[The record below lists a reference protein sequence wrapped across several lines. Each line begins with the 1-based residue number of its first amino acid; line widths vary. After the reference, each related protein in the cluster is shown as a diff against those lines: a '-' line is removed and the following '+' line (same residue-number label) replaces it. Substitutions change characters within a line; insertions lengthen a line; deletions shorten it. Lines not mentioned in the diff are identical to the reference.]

1 MADGHVR
8 YVDSSVLLRAIV
20 ERSAAARA
28 WFDAAQAAGD
38 RFVASRMLELEV
50 KRVLK
55 NAGFDDAIAAAYLD
69 EFVLVA
75 LTDDLVDEAI
85 GIDER
90 LGGSD
95 ALHIATALRVGT
107 EAATIVTHDKQ
118 MATAALALGFDVL
131 DPVSDDPRRPPVV
144 S

>member
-1 MADGHVR
+1 MADGHIR
-8 YVDSSVLLRAIV
+8 YVDSSVLLRAVV

-28 WFDAAQAAGD
+28 WFDAAQATGD

-55 NAGFDDAIAAAYLD
+55 NAGLDDAVAAAYLD

-75 LTDDLVDEAI
+75 LTDDLVDDAI
-85 GIDER
+85 SIDER

-95 ALHIATALRVGT
+95 SLHIATALRIGT
-107 EAATIVTHDKQ
+107 QATTIITHDKQ
-118 MATAALALGFDVL
+118 MATAALALGFDVT
-131 DPVSDDPRRPPVV
+131 DPVSDDPGRPPVV
-144 S
+144 P